1 MKSECEQ
8 KLPELKRKFDFEN
21 PKASSSKTKAAIFR
35 MYHEQKQANLQ
46 QAYNKKQEEYERRTT
61 KSPPAKPRED
71 KKETT
76 QVQEI
81 IHNIK
86 MAKQNKKDKRILTWI
101 YEGV

>member
-61 KSPPAKPRED
+61 KSPPTKPRED